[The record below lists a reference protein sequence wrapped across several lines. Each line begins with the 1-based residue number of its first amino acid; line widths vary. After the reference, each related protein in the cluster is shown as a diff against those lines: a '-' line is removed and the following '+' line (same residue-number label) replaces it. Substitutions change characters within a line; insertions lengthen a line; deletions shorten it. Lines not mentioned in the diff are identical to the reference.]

1 MKKIW
6 HYFFPVE
13 NSGMTE
19 IRNIFKDY
27 TKDIEKFDDGLRNN
41 KYGII
46 FIYDYYNNVNL
57 IKNFFREIMKDNKL
71 FNDIKEI
78 FKTKLI
84 DFNNKQKV
92 NKNNKYFNENIN
104 NNTIYFIKMINNNKY
119 LNIKCEIN
127 INQFKSE
134 VEKIINNINEEL
146 NDEHPKNNIINNNS
160 LSSNHLIDEKSNLT
174 SFLSKKIKND
184 EFENNINTINSSILN
199 IEKKNL
205 EKNVNIN
212 KELNQN
218 IKEIKKGSN
227 LNNNKNL
234 NDFENR
240 KTIENIK
247 SNNDIFL
254 NEEDSNYSFP
264 DFKTKNEDSYYKKSI
279 KKISEEPKESDYT
292 TKIFFILNNN
302 LIVERNFNKDDKIQL
317 MFDFLETKGFNQNII
332 LSQTFPEKY
341 YENKEKTFY
350 DEGLY
355 PDGYIKIII

>member
-1 MKKIW
+1 M
-6 HYFFPVE
+6 
-13 NSGMTE
+13 
-19 IRNIFKDY
+19 
-27 TKDIEKFDDGLRNN
+27 
-41 KYGII
+41 
-46 FIYDYYNNVNL
+46 
-57 IKNFFREIMKDNKL
+57 
-71 FNDIKEI
+71 
-78 FKTKLI
+78 
-84 DFNNKQKV
+84 
-92 NKNNKYFNENIN
+92 
-104 NNTIYFIKMINNNKY
+104 
-119 LNIKCEIN
+119 
-127 INQFKSE
+127 
-134 VEKIINNINEEL
+134 
-146 NDEHPKNNIINNNS
+146 
-160 LSSNHLIDEKSNLT
+160 IDEKSNLT

-218 IKEIKKGSN
+218 IKEIKKGSI

>member
-57 IKNFFREIMKDNKL
+57 IKNFLTEIKNDNKL

-92 NKNNKYFNENIN
+92 HKNNKYFNETIN
-104 NNTIYFIKMINNNKY
+104 NNTIYFIKMIDNNKY

-134 VEKIINNINEEL
+134 VEKIINNIKEEK
-146 NDEHPKNNIINNNS
+146 NDEFLKNNIINNNS
-160 LSSNHLIDEKSNLT
+160 LSSNQLIVEKSNLT
-174 SFLSKKIKND
+174 SFLSKK
-184 EFENNINTINSSILN
+184 
-199 IEKKNL
+199 KK
-205 EKNVNIN
+205 K
-212 KELNQN
+212 
-218 IKEIKKGSN
+218 
-227 LNNNKNL
+227 
-234 NDFENR
+234 
-240 KTIENIK
+240 
-247 SNNDIFL
+247 
-254 NEEDSNYSFP
+254 
-264 DFKTKNEDSYYKKSI
+264 
-279 KKISEEPKESDYT
+279 
-292 TKIFFILNNN
+292 
-302 LIVERNFNKDDKIQL
+302 
-317 MFDFLETKGFNQNII
+317 
-332 LSQTFPEKY
+332 
-341 YENKEKTFY
+341 
-350 DEGLY
+350 
-355 PDGYIKIII
+355 